1 MAGLRKPTMKIIPYL
16 PRRCHESRGK
26 IPWGRS
32 CEKRYCS
39 AERANGGKSCKFG
52 ARHSAQG
59 SGGAARAEWPAG
71 AGGDLWRDLML
82 LLRFSV
88 LCGKQK
94 QGIQHDKHGTGIMY
108 QRADN
113 RVKNPGGGKN
123 CRRRIQ
129 GTAD

>member
-1 MAGLRKPTMKIIPYL
+1 
-16 PRRCHESRGK
+16 
-26 IPWGRS
+26 
-32 CEKRYCS
+32 
-39 AERANGGKSCKFG
+39 
-52 ARHSAQG
+52 
-59 SGGAARAEWPAG
+59 
-71 AGGDLWRDLML
+71 ML